1 MWIQIREGCQPNC
14 SLERAYDRVYFS
26 FCLFLI
32 STFPNMYK
40 HGSLTRKNKASHLS
54 HFIPASITTEPS
66 SRSILDTLCGPD
78 GN

>member
-1 MWIQIREGCQPNC
+1 MWIQIREGCQLNC

-40 HGSLTRKNKASHLS
+40 HGSLTRKNKASHLN
-54 HFIPASITTEPS
+54 HFIPASIATEPS